1 MYSGLGE
8 LAQISGSTLVGLMV
22 IVLALQISVALYLL
36 GKFQFASKEQSRL
49 YHELF
54 GILRKIEGLSSGRRA
69 LIAHNLDILLEQ
81 LVKQLPSRIAAEA
94 GEIIYKT
101 ESSMLKALAD
111 LEPNLPQ
118 LPGMKERV
126 EKLVVSMEGLES
138 TVVLLT
144 TETVRQAILDTKRSI
159 LDADSHEDR

>member
-1 MYSGLGE
+1 MYLGFDD
-8 LAQISGSTLVGLMV
+8 LALTSGSTLFGLMT
-22 IVLALQISVALYLL
+22 IVLAFQVSVTLYMI
-36 GKFQFASKEQSRL
+36 GKFQFANQERTRL
-49 YHELF
+49 YHQLF

-81 LVKQLPSRIAAEA
+81 LAKQLPSRIAAEA

-118 LPGMKERV
+118 MPGMKERV
-126 EKLVVSMEGLES
+126 EKLVVSMESLES